1 MGYHLRSVRVLAL
14 LLPLLVKASPFITTT
29 SDQVLAPTSG
39 VVLNGVPNDSVAEPG
54 LASSTATTVVNGA
67 GNTFVSG
74 PYATPTGPV
83 PDATVLAP
91 AIHPDVDPLDVVN
104 IQLTNSAN
112 LFYSDPNP
120 VSAGM

>member
-1 MGYHLRSVRVLAL
+1 MRVLAL
-14 LLPLLVKASPFITTT
+14 LLPLLANASPLVTTT
-29 SDQVLAPTSG
+29 SDQVLAATTG
-39 VVLNGVPNDSVAEPG
+39 TAHDGAPNDAAAEPV
-54 LASSTATTVVNGA
+54 LASGTATTVVNGA

-74 PYATPTGPV
+74 AYATPTVPV

-104 IQLTNSAN
+104 IQLSNSAN